1 MSNENQETIP
11 DDFKERPMADTKKN
25 ALAELA
31 KRLDI
36 IVFGLVTDGHP
47 CDETIDIRKAQ
58 RIVEELA
65 RVRDTNWSAGHNYPE
80 QNSSSVAVSNCR
92 AIAEE
97 GDSK

>member
-1 MSNENQETIP
+1 
-11 DDFKERPMADTKKN
+11 MANTKKN

-58 RIVEELA
+58 RIVAELA
-65 RVRDTNWSAGHNYPE
+65 KVETDGREDPWIDTLITAFE
-80 QNSSSVAVSNCR
+80 NCR
-92 AIAEE
+92 EIADE
-97 GDSK
+97 GVKDGK

>member
-1 MSNENQETIP
+1 MS
-11 DDFKERPMADTKKN
+11 DTKKN
-25 ALAELA
+25 TLAELA

-65 RVRDTNWSAGHNYPE
+65 KVEDGRWVNDYAGWFYVCRSESRVVETVVGK
-80 QNSSSVAVSNCR
+80 CR

-97 GDSK
+97 GVCK

>member
-1 MSNENQETIP
+1 MDDTTKNE
-11 DDFKERPMADTKKN
+11 
-25 ALAELA
+25 LAELA

-58 RIVEELA
+58 RIVAEVA
-65 RVRDTNWSAGHNYPE
+65 KVRMTSPMLRLNRPAADE
-80 QNSSSVAVSNCR
+80 SVKAVDRCL

-97 GDSK
+97 GGSK

>member
-1 MSNENQETIP
+1 MIET
-11 DDFKERPMADTKKN
+11 RN

-47 CDETIDIRKAQ
+47 CDETTDIRKAQ
-58 RIVEELA
+58 RIVAELA
-65 RVRDTNWSAGHNYPE
+65 KVRDTNWLAGHNYPE
-80 QNSSSVAVSNCR
+80 PNSSSVAVSNCR

-97 GDSK
+97 GASND

>member
-1 MSNENQETIP
+1 
-11 DDFKERPMADTKKN
+11 MADTKKN

-58 RIVEELA
+58 RIVAELA
-65 RVRDTNWSAGHNYPE
+65 KVMPNYMAWKPGHSFIETEAYK
-80 QNSSSVAVSNCR
+80 AYRNCL

-97 GDSK
+97 GAEDGK

>member
-1 MSNENQETIP
+1 MDDTTKNE
-11 DDFKERPMADTKKN
+11 
-25 ALAELA
+25 LAELA

-58 RIVEELA
+58 RIVAELA
-65 RVRDTNWSAGHNYPE
+65 KVEDRREGETNSDALWRCNDCITM
-80 QNSSSVAVSNCR
+80 CR

-97 GDSK
+97 GGAK

>member
-1 MSNENQETIP
+1 M
-11 DDFKERPMADTKKN
+11 DDTKKN
-25 ALAELA
+25 ALAELE

-58 RIVEELA
+58 RIIAELA
-65 RVRDTNWSAGHNYPE
+65 KVEDRREGETNSDALWRCNDCIAM
-80 QNSSSVAVSNCR
+80 CR

-97 GDSK
+97 GTEDEK

>member
-1 MSNENQETIP
+1 MT
-11 DDFKERPMADTKKN
+11 DAKN

-31 KRLDI
+31 ERLDI

-58 RIVEELA
+58 RIVAELA
-65 RVRDTNWSAGHNYPE
+65 KVKDTNWLGGHNYPDP
-80 QNSSSVAVSNCR
+80 NSASVAVSNCR

-97 GDSK
+97 GGAK

>member
-1 MSNENQETIP
+1 MSNENQETIAY
-11 DDFKERPMADTKKN
+11 DFKERPMADTKKN

-58 RIVEELA
+58 RIVAELA
-65 RVRDTNWSAGHNYPE
+65 NVNTLGPKHIPGDIYLYTAYAKCRV
-80 QNSSSVAVSNCR
+80 
-92 AIAEE
+92 IAEE
-97 GDSK
+97 GVCK

>member
-1 MSNENQETIP
+1 MSNENQETIA
-11 DDFKERPMADTKKN
+11 DDFKERPMDDTKKN

-58 RIVEELA
+58 RIVADLA
-65 RVRDTNWSAGHNYPE
+65 KVEDRREGETNSDALWRCNDCIAMCRV
-80 QNSSSVAVSNCR
+80 
-92 AIAEE
+92 IAEE
-97 GDSK
+97 GGAK